1 MTSAYISDPSS
12 YAQYVT
18 MVGGPVSVTGFPSS
32 DKRGPMCYMSTMLAI
47 SNESGS
53 KQTAWD
59 FVKSFLSE
67 DSQKKVIDNYQ
78 IPVLTSAFEEQIT
91 KAMNPDEN
99 DGNIVYDKMGQM
111 MPMTEDM
118 AQAYR
123 DLVNGLDTLASYDQE
138 IVGIVMEEVPV
149 YFNGQKSDKDV
160 AKIIQ
165 DRVQT
170 LVNERQ

>member
-1 MTSAYISDPSS
+1 
-12 YAQYVT
+12 
-18 MVGGPVSVTGFPSS
+18 
-32 DKRGPMCYMSTMLAI
+32 MLAI
-47 SNESGS
+47 SADSGS
-53 KQTAWD
+53 KQAAWD

-67 DSQKKVIDNYQ
+67 DSQKKVVDNYQ
-78 IPVLTSAFEEQIT
+78 IPVLTSAFEAQIT
-91 KAMNPDEN
+91 KAMNPDQN
-99 DGNIVYDKMGQM
+99 SGGNIVYDKMGQM
-111 MPMTEDM
+111 VPMTEET

-123 DLVNGLDTLASYDQE
+123 DLVNSLDTLASYDQE